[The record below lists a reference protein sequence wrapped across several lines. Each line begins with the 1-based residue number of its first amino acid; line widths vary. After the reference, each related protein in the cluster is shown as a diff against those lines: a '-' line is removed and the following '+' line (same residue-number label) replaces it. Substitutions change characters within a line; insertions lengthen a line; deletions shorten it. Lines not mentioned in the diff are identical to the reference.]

1 VKGIAREARYP
12 GWEQSAWRP
21 KRGQNPALDGKR
33 RPAIGIVGD
42 CWRQELPVHSEM
54 EKRANSIE
62 VGLSSNNHWS

>member
-1 VKGIAREARYP
+1 VKSIDREARYP

-21 KRGQNPALDGKR
+21 KRGKNLALDGRR
-33 RPAIGIVGD
+33 RPEIGTIGD
-42 CWRQELPVHSEM
+42 CRRQEQPVHLGM